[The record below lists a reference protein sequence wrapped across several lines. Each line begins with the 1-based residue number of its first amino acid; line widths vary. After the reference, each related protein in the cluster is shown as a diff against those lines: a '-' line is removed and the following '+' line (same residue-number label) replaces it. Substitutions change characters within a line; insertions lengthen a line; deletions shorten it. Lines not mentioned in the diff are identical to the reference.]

1 MSEKRAFAIL
11 QTGLFGLSS
20 IVVFVLTWLHR
31 MSGIDRTLSMS
42 IGAAGALMS
51 VIKAR
56 RSISEEESQTNVE
69 AKNRN

>member
-1 MSEKRAFAIL
+1 L
-11 QTGLFGLSS
+11 
-20 IVVFVLTWLHR
+20 
-31 MSGIDRTLSMS
+31 S